1 MAPERL
7 HKFQRLS
14 THTVYNSL
22 ILKVMSWF
30 RVSNTFAKSRKI
42 EQALSFVSNTDTML
56 YNKSRT
62 ACSLDFPC

>member
-22 ILKVMSWF
+22 ILKVMHGSG
-30 RVSNTFAKSRKI
+30 
-42 EQALSFVSNTDTML
+42 
-56 YNKSRT
+56 YRT
-62 ACSLDFPC
+62 PLQSLEKLNRPCLLFPTLILCYITSQELHVH